1 MSALDY
7 VRADLRGYDGYL
19 SARKQ
24 NSGGQVLLNA
34 NESPVAQAFD
44 TLALNRYPEPQPQR
58 LREAMADYY
67 GVRPDQLLVTR
78 GSDEA
83 IDLLIRAACLPGQGR
98 VAIQSPTFGMYAV
111 CARLHAAE
119 IVDIPLLD
127 EGQKFSW
134 NIDAMIEQTLAT
146 AATVLFLCSPANP
159 TGQSLPAEAMQR
171 LLQALQGRCL
181 VVIDEAYGEYS
192 TQASALN
199 VLGQY
204 ENLAVLKTLSK
215 AHALAGARVG
225 GVIASPALIAVLKAC
240 QAPYPIAKP
249 SAETALQALSPQ
261 ALDNTRSAVASCLKE
276 RQGLHH
282 ALLALNDVITVYP
295 SDANFLLVR
304 FQNPEKRYAHLLDNG
319 IVVRAMSQYPAL
331 RNCLRI
337 TVGSAEENQALLTLL
352 VNQA

>member
-58 LREAMADYY
+58 LREAMAAYY
-67 GVRPDQLLVTR
+67 GTAAEQLLVTR

-83 IDLLIRAACLPGQGR
+83 IDLLIRAACVPGQGR

-119 IVDIPLLD
+119 VIDIPLLSD
-127 EGQKFSW
+127 GKQFSW
-134 NIDAMIEQTLAT
+134 NVQGMIEQTLANG
-146 AATVLFLCSPANP
+146 ATVLFLCSPANP
-159 TGQSLPAEAMQR
+159 TGQSLPLAQMQG
-171 LLQALQGRCL
+171 LLQALKGRCL

-192 TQASALN
+192 TQPSALS
-199 VLGQY
+199 LLAQY

-225 GVIASPALIAVLKAC
+225 GVIADPALIAVLKAC

-261 ALDNTRSAVASCLKE
+261 ALAATRSAVDLCLE
-276 RQGLHH
+276 QRQRLHN
-282 ALLALNDVITVYP
+282 ALLALQDVLHVYP

-304 FQNPEKRYAHLLDNG
+304 FRNPEQQHAHLLKNG
-319 IVVRAMSQYPAL
+319 IVVRAMAQYPAL
-331 RNCLRI
+331 HDCLRI
-337 TVGSAEENQALLTLL
+337 TVGSAEENNALLTHLAE
-352 VNQA
+352 QA